1 MSLSQLVQPK
11 RGYLANILT
20 IPPLIYPF
28 QYNPTQV
35 SDTKSNK
42 LGENKE
48 VAPKKSGAASLL
60 GGAAAALTLDFSAAK
75 VGLGR
80 AFSNAQLHRVESE
93 GDRTLNFKFTI
104 DGREQRPGEPAR
116 RRNDGG
122 DILGDLAILR
132 SFVYPQVASLL
143 DLLSSAFKRDQAAFT
158 KAWFN
163 EPPTALLV
171 LGGTTVEGFVT
182 DLKITE
188 TQFNAD
194 LDPTRAEVD
203 VTLVEKIDSLSFI
216 VDSVKR
222 VGRAL
227 YNTAYE
233 DIGDVIL

>member
-28 QYNPTQV
+28 QYNPSELT
-35 SDTKSNK
+35 DAKSNK

-48 VAPKKSGAASLL
+48 VAPKTTGAASLL
-60 GGAAAALTLDFSAAK
+60 GGAAAALSLDFSAVK

-80 AFSNAQLHRVESE
+80 TFSNAQLHRVESE
-93 GDRTLNFKFTI
+93 GDRTLTFKFTI
-104 DGREQRPGEPAR
+104 DGRERRPGEPAR
-116 RRNDGG
+116 RRNDAG
-122 DILGDLAILR
+122 DILGDLAILH
-132 SFVYPQVASLL
+132 SFVYPQVASLI
-143 DLLSSAFKRDQAAFT
+143 DVIKSAFKRDADAFA

-171 LGGTTVEGFVT
+171 LGSTTVEGFLT
-182 DLKITE
+182 DLKISE

-194 LDPTRAEVD
+194 LDPTRADVE

-216 VDSVKR
+216 VDSIKR
-222 VGRAL
+222 IGRTL
-227 YNTAYE
+227 YYTAYE
-233 DIGDVIL
+233 DIGKVLF